1 VLGERLM
8 TLRVGRITG
17 SVWRADFMRIHPK
30 IADDVLPA
38 QALAALN
45 TAFAQ
50 LLGVAVIPRRARG
63 TSGATCSKT
72 EPMARLLRRPKSVIL
87 PVMPPAS
94 GQQDDAAAHLAA
106 IVESSDD
113 AIVSKTLD
121 GVITSW
127 NRAAERMF
135 GWTSAEAIGRN
146 ITLIIPKDR
155 HPEEIEVLARLRRGE
170 RVEHFDTVRVR
181 KDGTSI
187 DISLT
192 VSPVLNASGAVVG
205 ASKIARDISDR
216 KEIERMRA
224 GIIAREQ
231 EARAAAEAANQLK
244 EDFLAVLSHE
254 LRTPLST
261 AMGWVRLIEAGQL
274 GPEEAQK
281 GIGAVRR
288 SLDQQLRL
296 INDLLDLSS
305 MAAGKTQ
312 ILPQYLDLCE
322 LVRLEAEAW
331 RATALAAK
339 IELITFFE
347 GPAPIYGDPERLN
360 QVFSNLMANAIK
372 FTPQGG
378 RVSVSVGMRGADAY
392 IVVTDTGRG
401 IEGNFLP
408 HVFERFRQGETSTTR
423 RVGGVGLGLAI
434 VRSLVE
440 LHGGQVRAESD
451 GPGRGACF
459 TITLPL
465 ASAAR
470 SPRGVE

>member
-1 VLGERLM
+1 MLPP
-8 TLRVGRITG
+8 
-17 SVWRADFMRIHPK
+17 SVPHDDADF
-30 IADDVLPA
+30 A
-38 QALAALN
+38 
-45 TAFAQ
+45 TA
-50 LLGVAVIPRRARG
+50 R
-63 TSGATCSKT
+63 
-72 EPMARLLRRPKSVIL
+72 
-87 PVMPPAS
+87 
-94 GQQDDAAAHLAA
+94 LAA
-106 IVESSDD
+106 IVEFSDD

-135 GWTSAEAIGRN
+135 GWTAAEAVGRH

-155 HPEEIEVLARLRRGE
+155 YAEEDEVLTRLRRGE
-170 RVEHFDTVRVR
+170 RIEHFETVRVR
-181 KDGTSI
+181 KDGTLI

-205 ASKIARDISDR
+205 ASKIARDISGQ
-216 KEIERMRA
+216 KESERVRVVLL
-224 GIIAREQ
+224 AREQ

-244 EDFLAVLSHE
+244 DDFLAVLSHE

-296 INDLLDLSS
+296 VNDLLDLSS

-322 LVRLEAEAW
+322 LVRLEAEVW
-331 RATALAAK
+331 RATAFAAK
-339 IELITFFE
+339 IELVTSLE

-378 RVSVSVGMRGADAY
+378 RVSVSVGMRGAEAC
-392 IVVTDTGRG
+392 IVVADTGRG
-401 IEGNFLP
+401 IEASFLP
-408 HVFERFRQGETSTTR
+408 HVFERFRQGEGSTTR

-451 GPGRGACF
+451 GPERGACF
-459 TITLPL
+459 TVILPL

-470 SPRGVE
+470 GPRRSE

>member
-1 VLGERLM
+1 
-8 TLRVGRITG
+8 
-17 SVWRADFMRIHPK
+17 MRG
-30 IADDVLPA
+30 DLTFV
-38 QALAALN
+38 
-45 TAFAQ
+45 
-50 LLGVAVIPRRARG
+50 
-63 TSGATCSKT
+63 
-72 EPMARLLRRPKSVIL
+72 ML
-87 PVMPPAS
+87 PVMLPP
-94 GQQDDAAAHLAA
+94 GGPHDDAEIATARLAA

-135 GWTSAEAIGRN
+135 GWTAAEAVGRH

-155 HPEEIEVLARLRRGE
+155 HAEEDEVLARLRRGE
-170 RVEHFDTVRVR
+170 RIDHFETVRVR

-192 VSPVLNASGAVVG
+192 VSPLLNARGAVVG
-205 ASKIARDISDR
+205 ASKIARDISGQ
-216 KEIERMRA
+216 KEIERIRA
-224 GIIAREQ
+224 ALLVSEQ
-231 EARAAAEAANQLK
+231 EARAAAEAANRVK

-254 LRTPLST
+254 LRTPLNT
-261 AMGWVRLIEAGQL
+261 AMGWIRLMEAGQL
-274 GPEEAQK
+274 GPEETHK
-281 GIGAVRR
+281 GISAVRR

-296 INDLLDLSS
+296 INDLLDLTS

-312 ILPQYLDLCE
+312 IAPQYLDLCE
-322 LVRLEAEAW
+322 LIGLEAEAW
-331 RATALAAK
+331 RASASAAK
-339 IELITFFE
+339 IELVTSLE

-378 RVSVSVGMRGADAY
+378 RVSVSVGMRGAEACM
-392 IVVTDTGRG
+392 VVADTGRG
-401 IEGNFLP
+401 IEARFLP
-408 HVFERFRQGETSTTR
+408 HVFERFSQGESSTTG

-440 LHGGQVRAESD
+440 LHGGRVRGESD
-451 GPGRGACF
+451 GPGKGASF
-459 TITLPL
+459 TVTLPL

-470 SPRGVE
+470 SPHRSE